1 MDRVARNGQWRV
13 IFIGKLAQDNVILF
27 HILYFNQVLIVSILG
42 IKIFTFEQK
51 VLLKLKSKISPN
63 EQTRNN

>member
-42 IKIFTFEQK
+42 NQNIYFWTKGVT
-51 VLLKLKSKISPN
+51 
-63 EQTRNN
+63 